1 MGSKVRFYSKS
12 RDEFSKKIY
21 RKIYYG
27 MGILRKMQMN
37 LLIFLLII
45 FSILI
50 KEIYQKLIFFVYC
63 FSELS
68 NKRIKSQIVCFFEF
82 NLIIDVLFYSPA
94 RDPPGILF
102 DLFV

>member
-1 MGSKVRFYSKS
+1 
-12 RDEFSKKIY
+12 
-21 RKIYYG
+21 
-27 MGILRKMQMN
+27 MN

-45 FSILI
+45 FFYFNKRNLPKIN
-50 KEIYQKLIFFVYC
+50 FFVYC

-94 RDPPGILF
+94 RSTWNI
-102 DLFV
+102 V